1 MIVRR
6 VLPLPEPGHSDPE
19 CLADRKW
26 WCFLLSSILS
36 FIVGVFSVLLIR
48 ACAAVFCRK
57 VEDYNPPDQKKQL
70 EEEKRAEGGQG
81 GDFMSGAKDWAGEL
95 ISGQTG
101 TGRILV
107 SQPELKSPERKLP
120 GTRLLFPH
128 VKLNFVSLLSLPGL
142 SCIHPL
148 HIITYNLL
156 H

>member
-70 EEEKRAEGGQG
+70 EEEKRAEGGR
-81 GDFMSGAKDWAGEL
+81 AG
-95 ISGQTG
+95 ISCPAPR
-101 TGRILV
+101 TGRE
-107 SQPELKSPERKLP
+107 SSSPA
-120 GTRLLFPH
+120 RLGPAG
-128 VKLNFVSLLSLPGL
+128 SW
-142 SCIHPL
+142 
-148 HIITYNLL
+148 
-156 H
+156 

>member
-6 VLPLPEPGHSDPE
+6 VLTDSSHSDPE

-48 ACAAVFCRK
+48 ACAAVCCRK
-57 VEDYNPPDQKKQL
+57 VADFTPAEQKKQA
-70 EEEKRAEGGQG
+70 EEEKRLEGGQT
-81 GDFMSGAKDWAGEL
+81 GDFMAGAKDWAGEL

-107 SQPELKSPERKLP
+107 SVGWARPGQAMLASLSLCKSREI
-120 GTRLLFPH
+120 
-128 VKLNFVSLLSLPGL
+128 KLNWSSLTAPSSFLTTNSVV
-142 SCIHPL
+142 
-148 HIITYNLL
+148 
-156 H
+156 

>member
-1 MIVRR
+1 MAFVADKMIVRR
-6 VLPLPEPGHSDPE
+6 VLTDPSHSDPE

-48 ACAAVFCRK
+48 ACAAVCCRK
-57 VEDYNPPDQKKQL
+57 VEDYNPAEQKKQVD
-70 EEEKRAEGGQG
+70 EEKRLEGGQG

-107 SQPELKSPERKLP
+107 SFTPGQARPGSLSLCKSLEI
-120 GTRLLFPH
+120 
-128 VKLNFVSLLSLPGL
+128 KLNGTADCSFFLA
-142 SCIHPL
+142 H
-148 HIITYNLL
+148 N
-156 H
+156 